1 MSDKIFLKSIKV
13 TGEKDGFIDLY
24 GQVIVQHSNND
35 KEKIVIIEYT
45 CSSWTRGDSVIA
57 LQSPTLSNNQE
68 LYYFEIST
76 FKTANKP
83 LRLEFLV
90 RFDVE
95 DSTFWAD
102 GSYEYLYD
110 EGYPKELLFH
120 DTTIESTSQNDST
133 EHNNLTLDEER
144 RRLEEGRRLLEE
156 ERKRYEEE
164 RIRRQQEEERRRLGE
179 ERRLLEEERRILR
192 EERKLFEEERK
203 QQVPKQIIRKKECT
217 KCLNNLEIKAFL
229 NITDQCGHDVYMC
242 RNCVG
247 EHIGHEIN
255 KRSIQILCPEN
266 NCRNGLSEKDVKNFV
281 NNEIF
286 ERYMLNFAL
295 SEISTFKWCL
305 NPTCRSGQE
314 HYQGD
319 DIPIMVCNTCGQKSC
334 IVHGLHIEIECE
346 QCRKDEENN
355 LQLQEIVQLQELQE
369 IIQLQE
375 LQEIEQ
381 LQERDIKKEC
391 TICTEDVDIGAFLN
405 ITDQCNHD
413 FSICRECVGEYIKHE
428 LEDNGNVKIKCPED
442 GCNEILIQKDIKEF
456 ASEET
461 FRRYERFLLN
471 IALSQIS
478 TFQWCLNPNCGS
490 GQDHYQEGV
499 PIMVCNSCGEKSC
512 VVHGLPIEVECE
524 QCSEQENERRRQE
537 EDEFRLIEEEQR
549 RLIIEEEEELRLIEE
564 EQRKLIIEEEERRLR
579 EEEER
584 RLIEEEERR
593 LREEEERIR
602 REEEE
607 HRRREE
613 EERRRREEEE
623 RRRREEEER
632 RRREEERRR
641 QEEERRRQEEE
652 QRRLAAL
659 QNADNASESFV
670 AQLKQCPKCKSR
682 IEKDGGCNHM
692 TCKGPGC
699 GHQFCWICMTEWRGC
714 NH

>member
-13 TGEKDGFIDLY
+13 TGEKDGFINLY
-24 GQVIVQHSNND
+24 GKVIIQHSNND
-35 KEKIVIIEYT
+35 KEKTVIIEYT
-45 CSSWTRGDSVIA
+45 CNSWTTGDNVIA
-57 LQSPTLSNNQE
+57 LQSPTLSNNKE

-95 DSTFWAD
+95 NSTFWAD

-110 EGYPKELLFH
+110 EGYPKEFLFQ
-120 DTTIESTSQNDST
+120 DTTIESTSQNNST
-133 EHNNLTLDEER
+133 EKNNLTLDEER
-144 RRLEEGRRLLEE
+144 RRLEEGRKLLEE

-164 RIRRQQEEERRRLGE
+164 RIRRQQEEERRRLEE
-179 ERRLLEEERRILR
+179 ERRLLEEECRILR
-192 EERKLFEEERK
+192 EERKLFEEERR
-203 QQVPKQIIRKKECT
+203 QQVPKLIIRKKECT
-217 KCLNNLEIKAFL
+217 RCLKNLEIKAFL
-229 NITDQCGHDVYMC
+229 NITDQCGHDVYIC

-255 KRSIQILCPEN
+255 KRSIKILCPEN
-266 NCRNGLSEKDVKNFV
+266 NCRNELSEKDVKNFV

-295 SEISTFKWCL
+295 SEIPTFKWCL

-319 DIPIMVCNTCGQKSC
+319 DVPIMVCNTCGQNSC

-346 QCRKDEENN
+346 QCRKDEETN
-355 LQLQEIVQLQELQE
+355 LQLQEI
-369 IIQLQE
+369 
-375 LQEIEQ
+375 
-381 LQERDIKKEC
+381 
-391 TICTEDVDIGAFLN
+391 DVDVGAFLN

-413 FSICRECVGEYIKHE
+413 FNICRECVGEYIKHE

-442 GCNEILIQKDIKEF
+442 GCNKILIQKDIKEF

-471 IALSQIS
+471 FALSQIS

-512 VVHGLPIEVECE
+512 VVHGLPIEIECE
-524 QCSEQENERRRQE
+524 QCSELENERRRQE
-537 EDEFRLIEEEQR
+537 EDELRLIEEEQR

-564 EQRKLIIEEEERRLR
+564 EQRRLIIEEEERRLR

-593 LREEEERIR
+593 Q
-602 REEEE
+602 
-607 HRRREE
+607 REE

-632 RRREEERRR
+632 KRREEEERRR

-659 QNADNASESFV
+659 HNAENASESFV

-682 IEKDGGCNHM
+682 IEKNGGCNHM
-692 TCKGPGC
+692 TCKRPGC
-699 GHQFCWICMTEWRGC
+699 GHQFCW
-714 NH
+714 

>member
-1 MSDKIFLKSIKV
+1 MSSKSQ
-13 TGEKDGFIDLY
+13 GNE
-24 GQVIVQHSNND
+24 N
-35 KEKIVIIEYT
+35 
-45 CSSWTRGDSVIA
+45 SV
-57 LQSPTLSNNQE
+57 S
-68 LYYFEIST
+68 
-76 FKTANKP
+76 
-83 LRLEFLV
+83 
-90 RFDVE
+90 
-95 DSTFWAD
+95 
-102 GSYEYLYD
+102 
-110 EGYPKELLFH
+110 YPKEFLFH
-120 DTTIESTSQNDST
+120 DTTIGSTSQNDST
-133 EHNNLTLDEER
+133 ENNNLTLDEER
-144 RRLEEGRRLLEE
+144 RRLEEERRLLEE

-179 ERRLLEEERRILR
+179 ERRLLEEERRILG

-203 QQVPKQIIRKKECT
+203 QQVPKLIIRKKECT

-229 NITDQCGHDVYMC
+229 NITDQCSHDVYMC

-319 DIPIMVCNTCGQKSC
+319 
-334 IVHGLHIEIECE
+334 
-346 QCRKDEENN
+346 EENN
-355 LQLQEIVQLQELQE
+355 LQLQELQE

-381 LQERDIKKEC
+381 LQERNIKKEC
-391 TICTEDVDIGAFLN
+391 TICTEDVDI
-405 ITDQCNHD
+405 
-413 FSICRECVGEYIKHE
+413 REYIKHE

-471 IALSQIS
+471 FALSQIS
-478 TFQWCLNPNCGS
+478 TFQWCLNPNCES

-524 QCSEQENERRRQE
+524 QCSEQENERRQQE

-564 EQRKLIIEEEERRLR
+564 EQRKLIIEEERRLR

-607 HRRREE
+607 
-613 EERRRREEEE
+613 RRRRE
-623 RRRREEEER
+623 
-632 RRREEERRR
+632 EEERRR

-652 QRRLAAL
+652 QRRLAL

-682 IEKDGGCNHM
+682 IEKDGGFHISDA
-692 TCKGPGC
+692 KGGS
-699 GHQFCWICMTEWRGC
+699 T
-714 NH
+714 